1 MVNKIT
7 TKCGNKGM
15 SVETWILEAHPSHFE
30 PNYVVAA
37 IIVVT
42 TITLVTTITV
52 VTAKIVVTVIVA
64 TTRGVLSGKCGHCD
78 HLFLW

>member
-1 MVNKIT
+1 M
-7 TKCGNKGM
+7 
-15 SVETWILEAHPSHFE
+15 EAHPSHFE
-30 PNYVVAA
+30 PNYVVAT

-78 HLFLW
+78 HLFFVVATINVVKTIYGATLIEF